1 MGVENLTESLSNVKH
16 DRATFS
22 WGDTYDQVKGGQ
34 VPPGQTLEVLYN
46 PTEYSIDTDNQISET
61 AIPGLGAPV
70 MQFVHGRGRTLSM
83 QLFIDTTEPQMRAG
97 TLFSD
102 ASEAVAKIT
111 DLLAIKSAT
120 KAPPLCRVDWGTL
133 HFVGVLL
140 SAKVRYMLFNYKGK
154 PLRATVDVTLREY
167 QPINVQLKQA
177 TGASPDQT
185 KTRTVKQGETLS
197 QIAAQEYGD
206 ASKWR
211 QVAEANG
218 IDDPRKLPAGKVIVI
233 PPDAAPK
240 GATR

>member
-1 MGVENLTESLSNVKH
+1 MGVENLAESVSNVKL
-16 DRATFS
+16 DRAQFS
-22 WGDTYDQVKGGQ
+22 WGDSYDQVSRSQ
-34 VPPGQTLEVLYN
+34 MPPEQQFEVLYN

-70 MQFVHGRGRTLSM
+70 MQFVHGRGRTLTM
-83 QLFIDTTEPQMRAG
+83 QLFIDTTEPQMMAG
-97 TLFSD
+97 TLVND

-140 SAKVRYMLFNYKGK
+140 SAKVRYLLFNYKGK

-167 QPINVQLKQA
+167 QPINVQLKQ
-177 TGASPDQT
+177 TSGASPEQT
-185 KTRTVKQGETLS
+185 KTRTIKQGETLS

-206 ASKWR
+206 ASQWR
-211 QVAEANG
+211 QIAQANG
-218 IDDPRKLPAGKVIVI
+218 IDDPRKVPAGKSLII
-233 PPDAAPK
+233 PPDAKPK
-240 GATR
+240 GAKG